1 VAKPRRRQ
9 AGEGSISEYAT
20 KAGPRFLIKF
30 TAQREDGTKRVVLKR
45 GFRTRKDAAAALRKQ
60 IGKIEMGEWVEPSK
74 QRLDAYLAEWIQGQR
89 LSPATLASYSKNI
102 RLHIEPH
109 LGVQPIARLTGSA
122 VDAWMR
128 KLEASGRA
136 DGRGGLSARTVRYVY
151 TILRSALG
159 DAVKQ
164 GRLSV
169 NPTDRSTP
177 PSPSEARP
185 PEMQAWTAPELGRFL
200 RWADAQDPDLAMGWR
215 LLAATGMRRGEALAL
230 RWRDVDL
237 NAGRL
242 AVRRSVGVVKAK
254 GAGERLVEGPTKT
267 GRSRVVDLDAGTIAA
282 LRSYRAARG
291 GLALDLMRDSALV
304 LSNLDGTHRHPERF
318 SRRFAGQVAQA
329 RKALGEDLLP
339 VIRLHD
345 LRHTH
350 ATLLLADGVPVKV
363 VSERLGHASAT
374 ITLTVYQHVHP
385 GMGREAADRFAAL
398 LEG

>member
-1 VAKPRRRQ
+1 MARPRRRQ

-30 TAQREDGTKRVVLKR
+30 AAQREDGTRRTVLKR
-45 GFRTRKDAAAALRKQ
+45 GFKTRRDAAAALRAE
-60 IGKIEMGEWVEPSK
+60 IRRSEVGEWVEPSK

-89 LSPATLASYSKNI
+89 LSPSTLASYRKNI
-102 RLHIEPH
+102 RLHIGPH
-109 LGVQPIARLTGSA
+109 LGAQPIARLTGSA

-128 KLEASGRA
+128 QLEVSGRA
-136 DGRGGLSARTVRYVY
+136 DGQGGLSARTVRYLF

-159 DAVKQ
+159 DAVKH
-164 GRLSV
+164 GRLAV
-169 NPTDRSTP
+169 NPTDRSTA

-185 PEMQAWTAPELGRFL
+185 PEMQAWTASELRRFL
-200 RWADAQDPDLAMGWR
+200 HWAEAQDADVAMGWR

-237 NAGRL
+237 DAGRL
-242 AVRRSVGVVKAK
+242 AVRRSVGVVRTK
-254 GAGERLVEGPTKT
+254 GAGELLVEGPTKT
-267 GRSRVVDLDAGTIAA
+267 GQSRVVDLDSGTMAA
-282 LRSYRAARG
+282 LRAYRAVRG
-291 GLALDLMRDSALV
+291 LLALDLVRDSALV

-318 SRRFAGQVAQA
+318 SRRFVGQVVQA
-329 RKALGEDLLP
+329 RRALGEDQLP

-385 GMGREAADRFAAL
+385 GMGRHAADRFAAL
-398 LEG
+398 LDG